1 MTADIAG
8 GTRRN
13 GWTIAL
19 WAAQI
24 LLAIMYLMAGGMKLT
39 QPMAGL
45 AAMGMGY
52 ATTLP
57 EAFVRFVGTME
68 ILGALGMILP
78 SATRILPVLTPLAAA
93 GLSLVQVSAIV
104 LHDGARLVVAG
115 VAGTD
120 QMAGK
125 ARIEGGNCCIDRAHS
140 RLVQWSSP
148 PCRSATRPRGANG

>member
-1 MTADIAG
+1 MTTDVAG
-8 GTRRN
+8 GPRRN
-13 GWTIAL
+13 GWALAL

-24 LLAIMYLMAGGMKLT
+24 LLAIAYLMAGGMKVT

-52 ATTLP
+52 ATVLP

-78 SATRILPVLTPLAAA
+78 AATRILPVLTPFAAA

-104 LHDGARLVVAG
+104 LH
-115 VAGTD
+115 
-120 QMAGK
+120 
-125 ARIEGGNCCIDRAHS
+125 
-140 RLVQWSSP
+140 
-148 PCRSATRPRGANG
+148 ATRGETAMTLPVNLVLLALSLFVLWGRWSKAPIEAR

>member
-1 MTADIAG
+1 MTTDIAG

-13 GWTIAL
+13 WWAIAL

-24 LLAIMYLMAGGMKLT
+24 LLAIVYLMAGGMKLT

-52 ATTLP
+52 ATVLP

-78 SATRILPVLTPLAAA
+78 AATRILPVLTPLAAA

-104 LHDGARLVVAG
+104 LH
-115 VAGTD
+115 
-120 QMAGK
+120 
-125 ARIEGGNCCIDRAHS
+125 
-140 RLVQWSSP
+140 
-148 PCRSATRPRGANG
+148 ATRGETAMTLPVNLVLLALSLFVLWGRWSKAPIEAR